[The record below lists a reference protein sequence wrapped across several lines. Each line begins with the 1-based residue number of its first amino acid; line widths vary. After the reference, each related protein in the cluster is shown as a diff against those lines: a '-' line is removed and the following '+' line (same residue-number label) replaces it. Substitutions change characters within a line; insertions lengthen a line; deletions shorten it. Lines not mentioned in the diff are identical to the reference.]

1 MKLRARDWGFVAL
14 IIAVAVVTFR
24 LGFWQLSR
32 YAERKTRNE
41 EIVERLDKP
50 PLDLNVVDNAPEELE
65 YRHVRVLGEF
75 DSEHEILLK
84 NRARQGQ
91 PGFHLITPLL
101 ISHDRAVLVDR
112 GWIPLVN
119 GEKSERGVYQETNPV
134 LIEGI
139 ARLSQA
145 EPSWGF
151 LADPVPEIGD
161 SPLEAWR
168 LLYIEGIQAQ
178 IPYPLLPIY
187 IAQTNNLSSEGPIPE
202 PEIDLSEGSHLGYA
216 IQWFSFTAVAV
227 IGGYFWL
234 RRKHN
239 KPRSGSK

>member
-1 MKLRARDWGFVAL
+1 MKLRLRDWGFVAL
-14 IIAVAVVTFR
+14 IIAIAVVTFR

-32 YAERKTRNE
+32 YSERKARND
-41 EIVERLDKP
+41 EIVERLDKS
-50 PLDLNVVDNAPEELE
+50 PLDLNAVESTSEELE
-65 YRHVRVLGEF
+65 YRRVVVVGEF

-91 PGFHLITPLL
+91 PGLHLITPLL
-101 ISHDRAVLVDR
+101 INNDRAVLIDR
-112 GWIPLVN
+112 GWIPLAS
-119 GEKSERGVYQETNPV
+119 GEKSDRGVYQEGNTV

-139 ARLSQA
+139 ARLSKD

-151 LADPVPEIGD
+151 LADPVPGVGD
-161 SPLEAWR
+161 PPLEAWR
-168 LLYIEGIQAQ
+168 LLYVEGIQGQ

-187 IAQTNNLSSEGPIPE
+187 IAQTNNLSGEGPIPE

-227 IGGYFWL
+227 IGGYYWL
-234 RRKHN
+234 RRKQN
-239 KPRSGSK
+239 DPPSENR

>member
-14 IIAVAVVTFR
+14 IVAVAVVTFR

-32 YAERKTRNE
+32 YSERKARNE
-41 EIVERLDKP
+41 EIIERLDKA
-50 PLDLNVVDNAPEELE
+50 PLYLNAVEKAPEELE
-65 YRHVRVLGEF
+65 YRRVQVEGEF

-101 ISHDRAVLVDR
+101 ISRDRAVLIDR

-119 GEKSERGVYQETNPV
+119 GKKSDRGVYQEPNPV

-145 EPSWGF
+145 EPSWDF
-151 LADPVPEIGD
+151 LADPVPEAGD
-161 SPLEAWR
+161 SPLETWR
-168 LLYIEGIQAQ
+168 LLYIEGIQEQ
-178 IPYPLLPIY
+178 IPYPLLSIY
-187 IAQTNNLSSEGPIPE
+187 IAQTNNLTSEEPIPE

-227 IGGYFWL
+227 IGGYYWL
-234 RRKHN
+234 RGKQN
-239 KPRSGSK
+239 KPSSENR

>member
-14 IIAVAVVTFR
+14 IIAVAIVTFR

-32 YAERKTRNE
+32 YSERKARNE

-50 PLDLNVVDNAPEELE
+50 PLDLDAVEKAPEELE
-65 YRHVRVLGEF
+65 YRRVRVEGEF

-101 ISHDRAVLVDR
+101 IKHDRAVLVDR
-112 GWIPLVN
+112 GWIPLVT
-119 GEKSERGVYQETNPV
+119 GEKTDRGIYQEANPV

-145 EPSWGF
+145 EPPWDF
-151 LADPVPEIGD
+151 LADSVPEVGD

-168 LLYIEGIQAQ
+168 LLYIEGIQGQ

-187 IAQTNNLSSEGPIPE
+187 IAQTNNLSSEGPVPE
-202 PEIDLSEGSHLGYA
+202 TEIDLSEGPHLGYA

-227 IGGYFWL
+227 IGGYYWL
-234 RRKHN
+234 RRKQNNPPSGN
-239 KPRSGSK
+239 K

>member
-32 YAERKTRNE
+32 YSERKARNE
-41 EIVERLDKP
+41 EIIERLDKA
-50 PLDLNVVDNAPEELE
+50 PLYLNAVEKAPEELE
-65 YRHVRVLGEF
+65 YRRVQVEGEF

-101 ISHDRAVLVDR
+101 LSRDRAVLIDR

-119 GEKSERGVYQETNPV
+119 GKKSDRGVYQEPNPV

-145 EPSWGF
+145 EPSWDF
-151 LADPVPEIGD
+151 LADPVPEAGD
-161 SPLEAWR
+161 SPLETWR
-168 LLYIEGIQAQ
+168 LLYIEGIQEQ

-187 IAQTNNLSSEGPIPE
+187 IAQTNNVTSEEPIPE

-227 IGGYFWL
+227 IGGYYWL
-234 RRKHN
+234 RRKQN
-239 KPRSGSK
+239 KPSSENR

>member
-32 YAERKTRNE
+32 YSERKTRNE

-50 PLDLNVVDNAPEELE
+50 PLDLNVVEKPPEELE
-65 YRHVRVLGEF
+65 YRRVRVEGEF

-101 ISHDRAVLVDR
+101 ISQDRAVLVDR
-112 GWIPLVN
+112 GWIPLVD
-119 GEKSERGVYQETNPV
+119 GEKSERGVYQETNHV

-139 ARLSQA
+139 ARLSQS

-151 LADPVPEIGD
+151 LADPVPEVGD
-161 SPLEAWR
+161 SPLETWR
-168 LLYIEGIQAQ
+168 LLYIEGIQGQ

-187 IAQTNNLSSEGPIPE
+187 IAQTNNPASEGPIPE

-227 IGGYFWL
+227 IGGYYWL
-234 RRKHN
+234 RRKQDN
-239 KPRSGSK
+239 PPSENR

>member
-14 IIAVAVVTFR
+14 IITVAIVTFR
-24 LGFWQLSR
+24 LGLWQLSR
-32 YAERKTRNE
+32 YSERKTRND
-41 EIVERLDKP
+41 EIVERLDMP
-50 PLDLNVVDNAPEELE
+50 PLDLNAIEKALEELD
-65 YRHVRVLGEF
+65 YRRVRVEGEF
-75 DSEHEILLK
+75 DNEHEILLK

-119 GEKSERGVYQETNPV
+119 GEKSERGVYHEANPV

-151 LADPVPEIGD
+151 LADPVPEAGD
-161 SPLEAWR
+161 NPLETWR
-168 LLYIEGIQAQ
+168 LLYIDGIQGQ

-187 IAQTNNLSSEGPIPE
+187 IAQTNNLASEGPVPE

-227 IGGYFWL
+227 IGGYYWL
-234 RRKHN
+234 RRKQN
-239 KPRSGSK
+239 NPPSENR